1 MRETIT
7 YIVENEEKSEPL
19 YTDGR
24 ILKSYR
30 NFGII
35 WESLKIFI
43 HRASIYPSNVCYQ

>member
-19 YTDGR
+19 YIDGR
-24 ILKSYR
+24 ILKSYT

-35 WESLKIFI
+35 
-43 HRASIYPSNVCYQ
+43 